1 MIYPHEGR
9 DHQPPSDP
17 VNLVIH
23 LDLFYHFL
31 SMFDPDHDPE
41 YRILTQIALA
51 SGHTPDLNRLEA
63 MRIANRQPQRTVVKQ
78 RKCRQHIVNLQIE
91 NSGQT

>member
-1 MIYPHEGR
+1 MIYPHDGR
-9 DHQPPSDP
+9 DYQPPDKP

-31 SMFDPDHDPE
+31 SLFDPDHDPE

-51 SGHTPDLNRLEA
+51 SGYTPDLNRLEA
-63 MRIANRQPQRTVVKQ
+63 MRIVNRQPQR
-78 RKCRQHIVNLQIE
+78 QIKHRRRA
-91 NSGQT
+91 TAL